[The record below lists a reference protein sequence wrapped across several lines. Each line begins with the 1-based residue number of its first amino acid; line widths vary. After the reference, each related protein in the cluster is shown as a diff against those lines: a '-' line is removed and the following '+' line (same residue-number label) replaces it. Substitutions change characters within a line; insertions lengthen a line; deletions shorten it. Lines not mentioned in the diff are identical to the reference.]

1 MEILPCCHLSFAL
14 AAPERL
20 DPRIAL
26 ERALGKCPLAEV
38 EEAILQSI
46 PYSGFPAA
54 VESLGWLREL
64 HPDVAPFPRNETSQ
78 PESFFGQIYGD
89 GQEKVRT
96 SLRERHGDLE
106 RWIIE
111 FAYGTVMESS
121 WLSSDA
127 IEALAVSSLIGQA
140 RLRPLHSHLRGA
152 LRTGHTRKSLT
163 LLLDSLHKVA
173 DPEVLRAAAKM
184 LERECSS
191 D

>member
-1 MEILPCCHLSFAL
+1 MEILPCCQLSFAL

-26 ERALGKCPLAEV
+26 ERALGRCPLAEV
-38 EEAILQSI
+38 EETILQSI

-64 HPDVAPFPRNETSQ
+64 HPDADSYPRNATKQ
-78 PESFFGQIYGD
+78 PESFFQKIYGES
-89 GQEKVRT
+89 EKKIRS
-96 SLRERHGDLE
+96 SLRDRHEDLE

-163 LLLDSLHKVA
+163 LLLDSLQKVA
-173 DPEVLRAAAKM
+173 HPEVLRAAAKM
-184 LERECSS
+184 IERECSS